1 MIYRALGL
9 MSGSSLD
16 GLDLVFAEFHVNA
29 GHWSW
34 DIRAAA
40 TVPYAE
46 DWADRLRGAAELSA
60 RDYLVLHAAYGR
72 YLGEAV
78 NHFIEEKGL
87 QFQVGLVASH
97 GHTTVHSPQGGVSA
111 QLGDGATLAA
121 VTGLAVVSDLRS
133 LDVAHGG
140 QGAPIVPLGESL
152 LFTDYRLFLN
162 LGGIANL
169 SVHDGPPVAFDICP
183 ANRVL
188 NALAQKAGKEFDEGG
203 RLAAMG
209 TVNAPLLSQLNAL
222 DYYQQPS
229 PKSLANEFGTGV
241 VLPLIEAAGL
251 SHEDALATYTEH
263 VAVQIHESLEDH
275 LPAHLQ
281 NRKLLVTG
289 GGGFNT
295 FLVSR
300 LREWVEDNQVELV
313 VADDNLVH
321 YKEALVMAALGVLR
335 WREENTTLASVT
347 GARRDS
353 IGGALWLGQ
362 EA

>member
-1 MIYRALGL
+1 MIYRAMGL

-34 DIRAAA
+34 EVKAAA
-40 TVPYAE
+40 TVPYPA
-46 DWADRLRGAAELSA
+46 DWTERLRTAAELSA
-60 RDYLVLHAAYGR
+60 RDYLLLHAAYGR
-72 YLGEAV
+72 YLGSAV
-78 NHFIEEKGL
+78 NRFIEEKGL
-87 QFQVGLVASH
+87 DYQVALVASH
-97 GHTTVHSPQGGVSA
+97 GHTTVHSPHGGVSA

-162 LGGIANL
+162 LGGIANV
-169 SVHDGPPVAFDICP
+169 SVHNGPPVAFDICP

-188 NALAQKAGKEFDEGG
+188 NALAQKAGKEYDDGG
-203 RLAAMG
+203 LLAAMG
-209 TVNAPLLSQLNAL
+209 TVNAPLLAQLNAL
-222 DYYQQPS
+222 DYYNQPA
-229 PKSLANEFGTGV
+229 PKSLANEFGTAT

-251 SHEDALATYTEH
+251 STEDALATYTEH
-263 VAVQIHESLEDH
+263 VAVQIHEALEDH
-275 LPAHLQ
+275 LPADFE
-281 NRKLLVTG
+281 NRRLLVTG
-289 GGGFNT
+289 GGALNT
-295 FLVSR
+295 FLISR
-300 LREWVEDNQVELV
+300 LREWLDDNRIEVT
-313 VADDNLVH
+313 VADETLLH
-321 YKEALVMAALGVLR
+321 YKEALVMSLLGVLR

>member
-34 DIRAAA
+34 EIRAAA
-40 TVPYAE
+40 TEPYPDGWVE
-46 DWADRLRGAAELSA
+46 RLRGAADLSA
-60 RDYLVLHAAYGR
+60 RDYLLLHAAYGR
-72 YLGEAV
+72 YLGAAV
-78 NHFIEEKGL
+78 NRFIEEKGL
-87 QFQVGLVASH
+87 HYQVALVASH
-97 GHTTVHSPQGGVSA
+97 GHTAVHSPQGGVSA
-111 QLGDGATLAA
+111 QLGDGATIAA
-121 VTGLAVVSDLRS
+121 ETGLAVVSDLRS

-140 QGAPIVPLGESL
+140 QGAPIVPLGEQL

-162 LGGIANL
+162 LGGIANV
-169 SVHDGPPVAFDICP
+169 SVHNGPPVAFDICP

-188 NALAQKAGKEFDEGG
+188 NTLARKAGKDFDEGG

-209 TVNAPLLSQLNAL
+209 TVNAPLLAQLNAL
-222 DYYQQPS
+222 DYYTQPS
-229 PKSLANEFGTGV
+229 PKSLSNEFGTGV

-251 SHEDALATYTEH
+251 SVEDALATYTEH
-263 VAVQIHESLEDH
+263 VAVQIHEALEDH
-275 LPAHLQ
+275 LPAELE
-281 NRKLLVTG
+281 NRRLLVTG
-289 GGGFNT
+289 GGALNT
-295 FLVSR
+295 FLISR
-300 LREWVEDNQVELV
+300 LREWVEDNRVEVV

-321 YKEALVMAALGVLR
+321 YKEALVMALLGVLR